1 MAGGTIF
8 SKTIN
13 SSFQGGADKNLIINA
28 NYAYV
33 APFTFETGWNE
44 IQIGVLM
51 SFVKAG
57 AGNENIGFPS
67 ANNHATTLGGNANDE
82 FFYFGIGRT
91 GETQSLPSG
100 AANSGFIG
108 VRNDGINF
116 FDSPSDVYNRMYNI
130 QEAGGTYNNP
140 HSMAFASSG
149 TTVLETGFFD
159 EHKGNWVCIGGASS
173 AAGGSNLGTSLGF
186 ESGAQSSNTSDG
198 CTESAERFMS
208 YWGARFAVKNKGT
221 SNQKINF
228 TAQGFG
234 TGVTTSAGVTHIN
247 GAISDPTT
255 GTLSN
260 LLDNAGTTQFNDSSK
275 SATQVGGA
283 IHSSSDGFIYNHGG
297 AAIEIPNALYIYN
310 GFTTVSPRIHAWGV
324 KVIS

>member
-8 SKTIN
+8 SKTI
-13 SSFQGGADKNLIINA
+13 SFVQGGADKSLIINA

-67 ANNHATTLGGNANDE
+67 SNNHAATIGGNANDE

-108 VRNDGINF
+108 VRNDAINF
-116 FDSPSDVYNRMYNI
+116 FDSAADAYNRMYNI
-130 QEAGGTYNNP
+130 QEANGAPNNP
-140 HSMAFASSG
+140 QSMAFASSG
-149 TTVLETGFFD
+149 TTILETGFFD
-159 EHKGNWVCIGGASS
+159 EHKGNWVCIGGSS
-173 AAGGSNLGTSLGF
+173 AGGF
-186 ESGAQSSNTSDG
+186 ESGVQSSNTSDG
-198 CTESAERFMS
+198 CTDSVERFMS
-208 YWGARFAVKNKGT
+208 YWGAKFVVKNKGT

-234 TGVTTSAGVTHIN
+234 TGVTTSFGITHVN

-260 LLDNAGTTQFNDSSK
+260 LLDNAGTIQFNDSSK
-275 SATQVGGA
+275 SVNQVGGA